1 MKEGNISEI
10 MLLTIF
16 QEKFRIM
23 VFVRVGRRCMGFPVA
38 RGLTKEGNTTAW

>member
-1 MKEGNISEI
+1 MKEGNIFEI

-23 VFVRVGRRCMGFPVA
+23 VFVRVLEKMYGPPCGSGP
-38 RGLTKEGNTTAW
+38 